1 MLSKKISEHSGFKKF
16 GRFSVQ
22 EILKTG
28 SRHNILKQ
36 SFSEELG
43 QVNSLKKIQK
53 YKKNAFFNDLNLV
66 QKKYIKKEPKG
77 REQKQDSLRNRMFT
91 FANNTEPVANFE
103 NILDEQK
110 TTTTS
115 YHLKKV
121 NYF

>member
-22 EILKTG
+22 EILKSG
-28 SRHNILKQ
+28 SQHNILKQ

-43 QVNSLKKIQK
+43 QVNSLKNIQK
-53 YKKNAFFNDLNLV
+53 IKKNALFNNLNLV
-66 QKKYIKKEPKG
+66 RNKKKKKDPEGK
-77 REQKQDSLRNRMFT
+77 EHKQDSLRNRMFT
-91 FANNTEPVANFE
+91 FANNTEPVTNFE

-110 TTTTS
+110 TTTTN

-121 NYF
+121 YYF